1 MVLPLLVSVPS
12 VYTKLMIEKDVVSS
26 PNVKEGS
33 FSSCV
38 GAISVLKVDPFA
50 DKKNADKPT
59 GA

>member
-1 MVLPLLVSVPS
+1 MSVPS